1 MANDKYTKRK
11 DAVCI
16 FSYNS
21 RGFSEEKQDICK
33 LLFAKTEKYYPIVCN
48 QENFILKGNNFKVGQ
63 CLSEAHV
70 IFKAA
75 VKDSLQGRPKNGM
88 FIAIPRE
95 IKEMVLDVSP
105 PHWRVQAVVL
115 STTNNKILI
124 INTYFPTDPRIEDFD
139 NTELLST
146 LAAIESVMKENDH
159 DNILWG
165 GDINADFVRNN
176 AFTSAINR
184 YVKEKCLAKSWD
196 QFSID
201 FTHSFERDDHTFTST
216 LDHFFWSKGLSQHVS
231 EADVLHLPNN
241 VSDHSPI
248 YCIIKMEEMSSKK
261 TMQVTENKVIPNW
274 KRADERQRMKF
285 KTMLGD
291 KLEDIKVPECLKE
304 CNDVHCKDTFHILN
318 IGLY

>member
-48 QENFILKGNNFKVGQ
+48 QENFILKGNNFKVRQ

-115 STTNNKILI
+115 STTNNKI
-124 INTYFPTDPRIEDFD
+124 FD
-139 NTELLST
+139 YQYVFSDR
-146 LAAIESVMKENDH
+146 SEN
-159 DNILWG
+159 
-165 GDINADFVRNN
+165 
-176 AFTSAINR
+176 
-184 YVKEKCLAKSWD
+184 
-196 QFSID
+196 
-201 FTHSFERDDHTFTST
+201 
-216 LDHFFWSKGLSQHVS
+216 
-231 EADVLHLPNN
+231 
-241 VSDHSPI
+241 
-248 YCIIKMEEMSSKK
+248 
-261 TMQVTENKVIPNW
+261 
-274 KRADERQRMKF
+274 
-285 KTMLGD
+285 
-291 KLEDIKVPECLKE
+291 
-304 CNDVHCKDTFHILN
+304 
-318 IGLY
+318 